1 MEPKILSKKTKY
13 KGFVDII
20 SSKVKLP
27 DGLIFNEEFIQVKN
41 DSVIIVPLDSE
52 NNIYLLKE
60 WRPAWQRRI
69 ITLPGGVLECKK
81 EIEQARNELREE
93 VGFDS
98 KKIEK
103 LITVLA
109 GSKIKRKA
117 HIFLARNLFK
127 SSKEKGEDEVIDVIK
142 LPIKEAY
149 KLFLSG
155 KEQTDS
161 YTVLGI
167 ILAMS
172 KLKVK

>member
-41 DSVIIVPLDSE
+41 DSVIIVPLDNE

-69 ITLPGGVLECKK
+69 ITLPGGVLERDRG
-81 EIEQARNELREE
+81 IEQARNELREE
-93 VGFDS
+93 VGYDA

-103 LITVLA
+103 LITVLV
-109 GSKIKRKA
+109 GPKIKRKA
-117 HIFLARNLFK
+117 HIYLARNLFK
-127 SSKEKGEDEVIDVIK
+127 SPKEKGEDEVIDVIK

-155 KEQTDS
+155 KEQTDT
-161 YTVLGI
+161 YTMLGI
-167 ILAMS
+167 ILTMK
-172 KLKVK
+172 KLRMK